1 MAFPML
7 SQVENFFV
15 GGRDL
20 PLFVIVLTLAS
31 QSIDSNAT
39 LGNADLAYKF
49 HYWDG
54 AVLPMGLGLSL
65 VINGLFIARHINKV
79 DLF

>member
-1 MAFPML
+1 MTLFNRYRYYRYRYY
-7 SQVENFFV
+7 QVENFFV

-49 HYWDG
+49 Q
-54 AVLPMGLGLSL
+54 
-65 VINGLFIARHINKV
+65 
-79 DLF
+79 

>member
-1 MAFPML
+1 ML
-7 SQVENFFV
+7 LGLLTSHERRYPHEFDWSCFLRRLSAIPWRSPQVENFFV

-49 HYWDG
+49 Q
-54 AVLPMGLGLSL
+54 
-65 VINGLFIARHINKV
+65 
-79 DLF
+79 